1 MTSLKQKIEQL
12 IAINRQQWLAECVYR
27 YGLKS
32 ADMWRLYGYAS
43 NDDYRKDLARS
54 LQQK

>member
-1 MTSLKQKIEQL
+1 MTLLKHKIEQL

-32 ADMWRLYGYAS
+32 PEIWRLYGYAS
-43 NDDYRKDLARS
+43 YDDYRKDLARS

>member
-32 ADMWRLYGYAS
+32 ADVWRIYGYSSYQA
-43 NDDYRKDLARS
+43 YQKDLARS
-54 LQQK
+54 LREK